1 MAETRRNQRAKRETL
16 PVLICGGGPVG
27 LALAA
32 ELGLQRIKCVLVE
45 QSDGTVPVP
54 KMSQL
59 TTRTMEF
66 CRRWG
71 IADRVKKAG
80 WPETH
85 PCDFVYVTS
94 LMGYEL
100 FRQKYPS
107 YAKRPHL
114 NYSPEGPRHCPQIF
128 FDPILLEHVS
138 SLPSVTLRHR
148 TRLDS
153 FVAETDDA
161 VAARV
166 THLESGKIETI
177 RASYLVGCDGFDGQI
192 RKDLGVE
199 YAGEGVLSFSISI
212 FFRSSELASLSDK
225 GWARFFRLIDATGHW
240 GDLVSIDGRELWR
253 LTELR
258 GNFDLDIDSFDVDS
272 CLRRA
277 VGASFPYEVL
287 SVLPWK
293 RRGLVAKCYGRGRV
307 FIAGD
312 AAHQSSPTSGLG
324 MNTGLGDAV
333 DLGWKLGAVIDGW
346 GGDGLLDSYEA
357 ERMPVGMTSVA
368 DSDRTYRDT
377 TLLPGGS
384 AISDESSEGER
395 QRRQFVEELLAQ
407 TKGRPDPTS
416 ENIKLGYCYE
426 ESPIIWPDGTVG
438 PSADTWDFVPLA
450 RPGSRA
456 PHAWLREGTS
466 MLDLFIRG
474 FVLLRLGHNPPP
486 PDTIFQAAAER
497 GVPLKVVDILDS
509 KIEELYQRKLV
520 LVRPDGHV
528 AWRNDIVPSDPLTL
542 IDVVRGAGLR
552 QNNICEAHAPI
563 ASTCQ
568 NS

>member
-1 MAETRRNQRAKRETL
+1 MRENL

-100 FRQKYPS
+100 FRQNFPS
-107 YAKRPHL
+107 YAKRPPL
-114 NYSPEGPRHCPQIF
+114 SYSPEGPRHCPQIF
-128 FDPILLEHVS
+128 FDPILLEYVS
-138 SLPSVTLRHR
+138 ALPSVTLRHR

-153 FVAETDDA
+153 FVAETDA

-166 THLESGKIETI
+166 THLESGRIETI

-192 RKDLGVE
+192 RKDLEVE
-199 YAGEGVLSFSISI
+199 YAGEGVLSYSVSI
-212 FFRSSELASLSDK
+212 FFRSPELASLYDK

-258 GNFDLDIDSFDVDS
+258 GNFDLDIDSFDVEG

-277 VGASFPYEVL
+277 VGASFPHEVL

-293 RRGLVAKCYGRGRV
+293 RRGLVAKCYRRGRV

-346 GGDGLLDSYEA
+346 GRDGLLDSYEA

-384 AISDESSEGER
+384 AISDASSEGER

-407 TKGRPDPTS
+407 TKGRVDPTS

-426 ESPIIWPDGTVG
+426 ESPVIWPDGTVG
-438 PSADTWDFVPLA
+438 PPADTWDFVPSA

-466 MLDLFIRG
+466 MLDLFTRG
-474 FVLLRLGHNPPP
+474 FVLLRLGENPPP
-486 PDTIFQAAAER
+486 AVIISQAAAQR
-497 GVPLKVVDILDS
+497 GVPLKVVDIVDS
-509 KIEELYQRKLV
+509 TIEELYQRKLV

-528 AWRNDIVPSDPLTL
+528 AWRNDVVPSDALTL
-542 IDVVRGAGLR
+542 IDRVRGASLH
-552 QNNICEAHAPI
+552 QNNCCEADAPI
-563 ASTCQ
+563 ASICQ